1 MEHTAPQS
9 QRGKNPCSREERGY
23 SSPMNAPNA
32 PLCVNSLVKSYGS
45 RVALAGVSLDVSEGE
60 IVGLLGPN
68 GAGKTSL
75 IRCVVGRVV
84 PNSGSI
90 SIFGE
95 PVGSTAARAQ
105 IGYIPQEIAL
115 YGRLTA
121 EENLAVFGRYAG
133 LSGQAL
139 AAAIRSCL
147 DWSGL
152 AERSKEQV
160 LGYSGGMKRRL
171 NMAAGLLNQPRLIL
185 LDEPTT
191 GVDPQSRQRIYTMV
205 EQLRADGASVIYTT
219 HYMEEAERLC
229 DRVAII
235 DNGEIIA
242 SGTNAELVKKSFGT
256 RCELVLHFEGETT
269 AALSKWAEARGGAV
283 MNAGSFRF
291 TVSDPASEIAE
302 ILASA
307 RSEAIP
313 VRDLSFK
320 APNLESVFLHLTG
333 RGLRE

>member
-1 MEHTAPQS
+1 
-9 QRGKNPCSREERGY
+9 
-23 SSPMNAPNA
+23 
-32 PLCVNSLVKSYGS
+32 
-45 RVALAGVSLDVSEGE
+45 
-60 IVGLLGPN
+60 
-68 GAGKTSL
+68 
-75 IRCVVGRVV
+75 
-84 PNSGSI
+84 
-90 SIFGE
+90 
-95 PVGSTAARAQ
+95 
-105 IGYIPQEIAL
+105 
-115 YGRLTA
+115 
-121 EENLAVFGRYAG
+121 
-133 LSGQAL
+133 
-139 AAAIRSCL
+139 
-147 DWSGL
+147 
-152 AERSKEQV
+152 
-160 LGYSGGMKRRL
+160 
-171 NMAAGLLNQPRLIL
+171 
-185 LDEPTT
+185 
-191 GVDPQSRQRIYTMV
+191 
-205 EQLRADGASVIYTT
+205 VIYTT

-242 SGTNAELVKKSFGT
+242 SGTNAELVRKSFGT

>member
-1 MEHTAPQS
+1 MNAAS
-9 QRGKNPCSREERGY
+9 
-23 SSPMNAPNA
+23 NAPNA
-32 PLCVNSLVKSYGS
+32 LLRINSLVKSFGP
-45 RVALAGVSLDVSEGE
+45 RAALAGVSLDVSEGE

-68 GAGKTSL
+68 GAGKTTL

-84 PNSGSI
+84 PNSGTI
-90 SIFGE
+90 SVFGE
-95 PVGSTAARAQ
+95 PVGSTTARAQ

-139 AAAIRSCL
+139 AASIRSCL

-152 AERSKEQV
+152 AERSREQV

-171 NMAAGLLNQPRLIL
+171 NMAAGLLNRPRLIL